1 MDLKIFFNFKKL
13 LGIKDKEPTIWI
25 KLKKLDERAVI
36 PFYAHKGDIGMD
48 MTAISVDYDEA
59 TDTYIYHTGLAFE
72 SNFNIGQ
79 FLFPR
84 SGNSKKEAYLTNSVG
99 IADCAI
105 YRGEIQFRYKNRT
118 SLDVQ
123 KKLVAQRVFTSTFL
137 QILYNWNGDTE
148 SWHRVYSDAMKE
160 AYEKANEAEK
170 ELVETVQNLCYAPY
184 KPGDKVGQMVL
195 FNCPTIK
202 IEVVDELSDSERG
215 TNGFG
220 STDNKKIN

>member
-1 MDLKIFFNFKKL
+1 MDLRIFFNFKKL
-13 LGIKDKEPTIWI
+13 FGIKKKEPTIWI
-25 KLKKLDERAVI
+25 KLKKLDEKAVI
-36 PFYAHKGDIGMD
+36 PSYAHKGDIGMD
-48 MTAISVDYDEA
+48 MTAISVEYDAA

-118 SLDVQ
+118 SL
-123 KKLVAQRVFTSTFL
+123 KTYMEIMGQRV
-137 QILYNWNGDTE
+137 YNSAFINCLHRWDGTPNEWSRTISWAYDT
-148 SWHRVYSDAMKE
+148 AME
-160 AYEKANEAEK
+160 AYSQTTNEILHKAE
-170 ELVETVQNLCYAPY
+170 NLEYAPY
-184 KPGDKVGQMVL
+184 KVGDRVGQMVL

-202 IEVVDELSDSERG
+202 IEVVDELSDSDRG

-220 STDNKKIN
+220 STDKKDK

>member
-1 MDLKIFFNFKKL
+1 MDLRIFFDFKKL
-13 LGIKDKEPTIWI
+13 FGIKKKEPTIWI
-25 KLKKLDERAVI
+25 KLKKLDEKAVI
-36 PFYAHKGDIGMD
+36 PSYAHKGDIGMD
-48 MTAISVDYDEA
+48 MTAISVEYDDK

-118 SLDVQ
+118 SL
-123 KKLVAQRVFTSTFL
+123 KTYMEIMGQRV
-137 QILYNWNGDTE
+137 YNSAFINCLHLWDGTPKEWQRTISWAYDTAMDA
-148 SWHRVYSDAMKE
+148 YSQT
-160 AYEKANEAEK
+160 ANEILHKAE
-170 ELVETVQNLCYAPY
+170 NLEYAPY
-184 KPGDKVGQMVL
+184 KVGDRVGQMVL

-220 STDNKKIN
+220 STDKKDK